1 MRRKNEWVINYG
13 SVVVFNEFFI
23 FEFKI
28 MSTWKIAKMMSLG
41 EKVEQT
47 QFTKLKQKL
56 GLHPSRLI
64 RFADRSETEELITF
78 EVKNSFLDSCMFSAE
93 KVKALEKT
101 PYLMVVSIA
110 PDEIPEYLVIDLNEK
125 MDEVT
130 GEWL

>member
-1 MRRKNEWVINYG
+1 
-13 SVVVFNEFFI
+13 
-23 FEFKI
+23 
-28 MSTWKIAKMMSLG
+28 MSTWEIAKMMSLG
-41 EKVEQT
+41 ERVEQT
-47 QFTKLKQKL
+47 QLTKLKQKL

-78 EVKNSFLDSCMFSAE
+78 EVKNSFLDSYMFSAE